1 MNGQTSL
8 THYFSVLTL
17 GVRPVQTA
25 RAARLRYMPE
35 SMSEFSSDATSGR
48 RKKRAIQQ
56 TTASPDGDTATS
68 GNTASV
74 PGFAPDAI
82 GKLRR
87 ATLAWYD
94 RHGRTLPWR
103 SQQDPYR
110 IWLSEVMLQQTT
122 VAAVIPYFER
132 FTNRFPDVHA
142 LAEAPVDEVLKLWEG
157 LGYYSRARNLHKAA
171 AMVVS
176 EHAGTFPGDADQLQ
190 ELPGVGRYTAG
201 AIASFAFDLPAPI
214 VEANTER
221 LYARLLALQEDVR
234 ASSSQKQLWQ
244 FAEAIVPPQR
254 AGDFNQAVMDIGAQI
269 CRPTD
274 PDCSQCPL
282 NKLCGAFRSGQQHE
296 LPRRQPRTAITQ
308 ITELAVVPSQN
319 GRFLLRRRAEDERW
333 AGMWDAARLEVSD
346 ETRLEIPCTQTLKR
360 SGKSRERSLFSTPAS
375 VLAAELQEK
384 IEQQCGARP
393 GTILD
398 SMELTYSVTRYRVR
412 LLTITC
418 AVQGTVSLTPDAAWF
433 TASELKDLPL
443 SRTGRQ
449 IADWLQVNS

>member
-1 MNGQTSL
+1 
-8 THYFSVLTL
+8 
-17 GVRPVQTA
+17 
-25 RAARLRYMPE
+25 
-35 SMSEFSSDATSGR
+35 MSEFSSDATSGR
-48 RKKRAIQQ
+48 RKKQRATPQ
-56 TTASPDGDTATS
+56 TTALPDGDTGTS
-68 GNTASV
+68 ENTA
-74 PGFAPDAI
+74 FAPDAI

-308 ITELAVVPSQN
+308 ISELAVVPSQN

-346 ETRLEIPCTQTLKR
+346 ETRLQIPCTQNLKR
-360 SGKSRERSLFSTPAS
+360 SGKSRERSLISTPAS
-375 VLAAELQEK
+375 VLAADLQEK

-418 AVQGTVSLTPDAAWF
+418 AVQGPVSLTPDAAWF
-433 TASELKDLPL
+433 AASELKDLPL

-449 IADWLQVNS
+449 IAEWLQVHT